1 MISLETLLTKSD
13 TMLASTRAT
22 QLERLCRHL
31 VRQKPNIVELV
42 GFGWV
47 DAGEDV
53 KVAVANVPDHDGG
66 V

>member
-13 TMLASTRAT
+13 TMLASTRAA
-22 QLERLCRHL
+22 QLKRLCRHL
-31 VRQKPNIVELV
+31 IRKQSNIVELV
-42 GFGWV
+42 GLGRV